1 MELELWLINNLIDY
15 EFILDKTLLI
25 VSDKVFQVILSKEI
39 EGEQKIF
46 DEDFKLILDSNDI
59 NIIDEYKSD
68 YFLFLF
74 GGQWYYYQTNKSDPE
89 LNLFKYF
96 GKAKQKRDLEYSF
109 LGVHTG
115 YELCNGSRLASD
127 WVKKAKFLNI
137 KNLGICELNTLA
149 GSLKF
154 QEECL
159 KEKIKPIIGETIIV
173 KTDSE
178 RYELKLFCK
187 NEIGWKN
194 LLNINAQINVFN
206 DGYVTEQYLYE
217 HNEGLIIVISCS
229 KKLDERFLEFI
240 NCFVTDK
247 EDVYFQIDT
256 VQYSSN
262 EKDKDH
268 LLNIQNYLRRFSGKN
283 LHPIFIC
290 DAYYLDQEDYKI
302 KNLINKIGKVGF
314 KYQSK
319 DQYFKSIYDIEK
331 QLRLLFIDDKD
342 DGQQFIELF
351 EQCLENTNKLANECN
366 FQIDTDNFHLPRY
379 IMTKEEERR
388 CKNNEEL
395 LWYMIEKG
403 FENKIEGKVE
413 NEDIYWERIQHEVSV
428 IKNSDIIDYFLV
440 LADIINWCNENDI
453 LVGVGRGSSAG
464 SLVAYLINIVE
475 LDPIKYELLFERFLN
490 EARLNNELPDIDTDF
505 ESKRRDD
512 VKRYMEQRY
521 GVDHVA
527 SIGTYGNFKIKS
539 IIKDFGREMG
549 LNFSDTNFITSIID
563 KDTEN
568 GEFVDLF
575 KNSITEEKLKIFI
588 NNNPELIN
596 KINLVLWQPKT
607 QSIHASAT
615 LVVPSKDINRE
626 NKKIYDWIPVKKVD
640 GILITEWEGKQI
652 ESAGFLK
659 EDILG
664 TTQLDKFRMILDF
677 IKKNH
682 GKEINWTRDIPVDD
696 EEVFKTL
703 WHKGYT
709 EDVFQFTTDGLK
721 QYCRILKPDSLEE
734 LIAANALFRPGA
746 MESNAHMDYV
756 HIKFGKKTPEY
767 DFLLKE
773 VTSNT
778 HGLYI
783 YQEQIML
790 AFKVIT
796 DSTLQEADE
805 FRKIITKSKG
815 GVGIKAL
822 DLELYN
828 KYKDLFINSYVKKGS
843 IEITANKV
851 WDKLVAFSKYGF
863 NRSHA
868 ACYSYEAYVCNWFKY
883 HYPLEFWITSLTY
896 SKDEDIEKKIVEI
909 ESTEGITL
917 MPPDI
922 NKSGKTYIYD
932 QENQII
938 YWALDSISQMGE
950 VKVNNIIEERDK
962 NGDFYSFTTFIKRMD
977 GKRIDKRAVVNLILC
992 GCFDKIEKIINVID
1006 RFQLLKKFCGD
1017 ELPDRFSY
1025 ENIIKEYF
1033 WLMEQK
1039 RLCGIG
1045 NVRFEKIYEK
1055 LVSKKEIVFPKK
1067 ATLYSYEDLMDK
1079 KNLDNECIVV
1089 GVISDIR
1096 DFSTK
1101 KGKAGTIELN
1111 QNGKICYITC
1121 WSDFWATHEKDMKGS
1136 KGKILVMNGT
1146 IREFRGSNN
1155 VHANNYSVFKII

>member
-1 MELELWLINNLIDY
+1 MEIQDWCKKHLINYQEYFPLEN
-15 EFILDKTLLI
+15 ILMVDDKVLQII
-25 VSDKVFQVILSKEI
+25 VSKTTLNETKL
-39 EGEQKIF
+39 F
-46 DEDFKLILDSNDI
+46 DEDFKLSLDSQELEI
-59 NIIDEYKSD
+59 ADEFKSD
-68 YFLFLF
+68 YFLFFF
-74 GGQWYYYQTNKSDPE
+74 GGNWYYYSTSKSDPE

-96 GKAKQKRDLEYSF
+96 GKAKQSLEVDYSF

-115 YELCNGSRLASD
+115 YELCNGSRLAED
-127 WVKKAKFLNI
+127 WVKKAKFFGI
-137 KNLGICELNTLA
+137 KTLGICEYNTLA
-149 GSLKF
+149 GVLKF
-154 QEECL
+154 QEECE
-159 KEKIKPIIGETIIV
+159 KEKIKSIIGETV
-173 KTDSE
+173 KVKKDNE
-178 RYELKLFCK
+178 IYELKLFVQ
-187 NEIGWKN
+187 NEEGWIN

-206 DGYVTEQYLYE
+206 EGYVEEEFLLT
-217 HNEGLIIVISCS
+217 HNKGLTCIISSASIVI
-229 KKLDERFLEFI
+229 
-240 NCFVTDK
+240 NDK
-247 EDVYFQIDT
+247 SAKNLVKTFKNIFYQIDLI
-256 VQYSSN
+256 QYSSN
-262 EKDKDH
+262 EKDKEH
-268 LLNIQNYLRRFSGKN
+268 LLNIQHYLTKFSKSIE
-283 LHPIFIC
+283 PILLT

-302 KNLINKIGKVGF
+302 KTILNKIGKVGF
-314 KYQSK
+314 KYNSK
-319 DQYFKSIYDIEK
+319 DQHFKSIDEINA
-331 QLRLLFIDDKD
+331 QFTSLHPLDH
-342 DGQQFIELF
+342 DGQQGIELF
-351 EQCLENTNKLANECN
+351 EKCVENTNEVSKKCD
-366 FQIDTDNFHLPRY
+366 FKIDTDNFYLPRY
-379 IMTKEEERR
+379 IMTKEEKKT
-388 CKNNEEL
+388 CKTNEEL

-403 FENKIEGKVE
+403 FEKKVAGKVE

-440 LADIINWCNENDI
+440 LADIINWCAVNNI

-464 SLVAYLINIVE
+464 SLIAYLINIVE

-521 GVDHVA
+521 GIDHVA

-539 IIKDFGREMG
+539 IIKDFGREMS

-575 KNSITEEKLKIFI
+575 KNSTKEEKLKTFI
-588 NNNPELIN
+588 NNNPDLIN

-615 LVVPSKDINRE
+615 LVVPATDANG
-626 NKKIYDWIPVKKVD
+626 KKKNIYDWIPVKKVD
-640 GILITEWEGKQI
+640 GVLITEWEGKQI

-682 GKEINWTRDIPVDD
+682 NKEINWTQDIPVDD
-696 EEVFKTL
+696 EDVFKNL

-721 QYCRILKPDSLEE
+721 QYCKSLKPDSLEE

-746 MESNAHMDYV
+746 MESNAHMHYIE
-756 HIKFGKKTPEY
+756 IKFGKREPEY

-773 VTSNT
+773 VTLKT
-778 HGLYI
+778 YGLYI

-828 KYKDLFINSYVKKGS
+828 KYKDLFISSYINKGS
-843 IEITANKV
+843 TEANANKV

-896 SKDEDIEKKIVEI
+896 SKDEDIEKKIAEI
-909 ESTEGITL
+909 ESTGNIAL

-922 NKSGKTYIYD
+922 NRSGKTYTYD

-950 VKVNNIIEERDK
+950 VKVNNIMEERKK
-962 NGDFYSFTTFIKRMD
+962 NGDFYSFTEFIKRME
-977 GKRIDKRAVVNLILC
+977 GKRIDKRVVTNLILC
-992 GCFDKIEKIINVID
+992 GCFDKIEKIVKVTD
-1006 RFQLLKKFCGD
+1006 RLSLLKKFCGNEILD
-1017 ELPDRFSY
+1017 EFNY
-1025 ENIIKEYF
+1025 ENSIKEYF
-1033 WLMEQK
+1033 WLMKQK
-1039 RLCGIG
+1039 ELCGIG
-1045 NVRFEKIYEK
+1045 NVKFEKIYEK
-1055 LVSKKEIVFPKK
+1055 VTSKKEIVFPKK
-1067 ATLYSYEDLMDK
+1067 AKFYSYEELMDK
-1079 KNLDNECIVV
+1079 KNLDTECIVI
-1089 GVISDIR
+1089 GVINDIR

-1101 KGKAGTIELN
+1101 KGKSGTIELN
-1111 QNGKICYITC
+1111 QNGKICFITC
-1121 WSDFWATHEKDMKGS
+1121 WSEFWATHEKDMKAA
-1136 KGKILVMNGT
+1136 KGKILILNGNV
-1146 IREFRGSNN
+1146 REFRGSNN
-1155 VHANNYSVFKII
+1155 VHASNYTLFKTI